1 VKSVLIAHQST
12 IPPYRVAF
20 YEAVERMRPA
30 WWRFSV
36 VYDPGVSRRKN
47 FPALDLDRL
56 SFPTV
61 TVSSVRIGNG
71 RTMLQGSPGTWLGHD
86 LLVVGCELSNLSYPL
101 LHLLRLAGTPVAC
114 WGQGREKRFPSR
126 STDLVQAI
134 KLAIARRASG
144 YFAYTRATGMLL
156 ARHGVR
162 EDRLFDL
169 GNTIDISAE
178 RQRYARY
185 RAERTTI
192 RRELGI
198 EHGRALLYVGRIEK
212 RKGLAILERALAR
225 LVQLDPSYRLLVVGA
240 GDRAPLQSFD
250 AATCIDLGPLRADE
264 LARAYVASDLYVLPG
279 TIGLGPLQ
287 ALCYDRIPAVID
299 SALHAPEYEYL
310 SEANA
315 LIAPRGSSA
324 DDYAAMIHHAFESG
338 QIERRAARAWS
349 TVSHLTIDA
358 MAANF
363 IAGVNS
369 LLASSEG
376 QP

>member
-1 VKSVLIAHQST
+1 MKSVLIAHQST

-36 VYDPGVSRRKN
+36 VYDPDVSRRKS
-47 FPALDLDRL
+47 FPALDPDRL

-71 RTMLQGSPGTWLGHD
+71 RTILQGSARTWLGHD
-86 LLVVGCELSNLSYPL
+86 LLVVGCELSNLSYTL
-101 LHLLRLAGTPVAC
+101 LHLLRLVGTPVAC

-126 STDLVQAI
+126 STDLTQAI

-144 YFAYTRATGMLL
+144 YFAYTRAAGTLL

-162 EDRLFDL
+162 EDRLFGL
-169 GNTIDISAE
+169 ENTIDIDAE

-185 RAERTTI
+185 RAERTTV

-198 EHGRALLYVGRIEK
+198 EHSRALLYVGRIEK
-212 RKGLAILERALAR
+212 RKGLATLHRALERLSR
-225 LVQLDPSYRLLVVGA
+225 LDPSYRLLVVGA
-240 GDRAPLQSFD
+240 GDREPLQSFD
-250 AATCIDLGPLRADE
+250 TATCIDLGPLPADE

-279 TIGLGPLQ
+279 TIGLGPIQ
-287 ALCYDRIPAVID
+287 ALCFDRIPAVID
-299 SALHAPEYEYL
+299 SARHAPEYEYL
-310 SEANA
+310 SDANA

-324 DDYAAMIHHAFESG
+324 EEYAAMIHRAFESG
-338 QIERRAARAWS
+338 QIERRAAQAWP
-349 TVSHLTIDA
+349 TISHLTIDA

-363 IAGVNS
+363 IAGVNC
-369 LLASSEG
+369 LLASCER